1 MKRSM
6 LTLLVVAALG
16 VAATVQARVATGT
29 LAGTV
34 LDAHG
39 KPVAHATV
47 TIQTSY
53 GDHPNATH
61 TDDNGHFAFAR
72 YRTGQYDVRAYADG
86 LFSAWTKR
94 VLIRSHRTT
103 EVTLRLPAAK

>member
-1 MKRSM
+1 MKRSI
-6 LTLLVVAALG
+6 LTVLIVAALG
-16 VAATVQARVATGT
+16 FAAAAHARVATGT

-61 TDDNGHFAFAR
+61 TDANGHFAFAR

-86 LFSAWTKR
+86 VFSDWTQR

-103 EVTLRLPAAK
+103 EVTLRLPPAK